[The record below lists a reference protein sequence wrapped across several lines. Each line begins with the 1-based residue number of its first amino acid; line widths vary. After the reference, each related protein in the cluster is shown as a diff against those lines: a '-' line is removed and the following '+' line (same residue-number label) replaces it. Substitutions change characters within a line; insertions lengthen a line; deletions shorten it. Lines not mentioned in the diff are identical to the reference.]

1 MSPLSAPVCALSDP
15 VHATL
20 GPRYPP
26 CAHAEARADHPSQ
39 AAISRRNEARETRL
53 LESAVSLI
61 QFAPEGDYMTNLS
74 QIVGQLKNEELRL
87 TRELRVISSALAAF
101 GTRSGIHAKT
111 RKISAAGRARIAAAQ
126 RARWA
131 KVRGEKQNL
140 ATMPKRRVLSADARK
155 KIAAAQRARWA
166 RVRAQSKA
174 A

>member
-1 MSPLSAPVCALSDP
+1 
-15 VHATL
+15 
-20 GPRYPP
+20 
-26 CAHAEARADHPSQ
+26 
-39 AAISRRNEARETRL
+39 
-53 LESAVSLI
+53 
-61 QFAPEGDYMTNLS
+61 MTNLS

-101 GTRSGIHAKT
+101 GTRSGIQVKR
-111 RKISAAGRARIAAAQ
+111 RKISAAGRERIAAAQ

-131 KVRGEKQNL
+131 KVRGAKQNI
-140 ATMPKRRVLSADARK
+140 ATMPKRRVLSVGARK